1 MNPTKTEIGLVCQH
15 ILQRVN
21 ADIRKITGL
30 KQWRKTQHAVDWFEG
45 LENKKPSLYL
55 GESEGSDGLHFSL
68 CNPLDTLEG
77 VWVCVEWDEMLDAL
91 KGSTTQAESMNAITQ
106 IKRVINQYEEW
117 AKITHK
123 EWLSLQD

>member
-1 MNPTKTEIGLVCQH
+1 METVKNRLLDAANTIAALT
-15 ILQRVN
+15 
-21 ADIRKITGL
+21 
-30 KQWRKTQHAVDWFEG
+30 EG

>member
-1 MNPTKTEIGLVCQH
+1 MAISSCQQGISPKINTKKMETVKNRLLDAANTIAAL
-15 ILQRVN
+15 
-21 ADIRKITGL
+21 T
-30 KQWRKTQHAVDWFEG
+30 EG